1 MLGTIVG
8 IMPQLSALEATT
20 RLNWCGVSHWCTW
33 GIVRAILLLNW
44 STRSL
49 LVKALLLLS

>member
-1 MLGTIVG
+1 MLGTVVG

-20 RLNWCGVSHWCTW
+20 RLDWCGVSHWCTR

-44 STRSL
+44 STGSL
-49 LVKALLLLS
+49 LMKALGLLS